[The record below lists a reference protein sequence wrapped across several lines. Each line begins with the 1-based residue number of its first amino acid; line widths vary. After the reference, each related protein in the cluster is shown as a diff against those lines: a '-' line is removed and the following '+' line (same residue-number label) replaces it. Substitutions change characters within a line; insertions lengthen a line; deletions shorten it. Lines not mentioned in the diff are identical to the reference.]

1 MLNAPAVVLLSEGT
15 IHVCLL
21 CHEKKKEGFLSMLS
35 SPSPSSSFYVDSIK
49 LNLTKIR
56 SVLEISQ

>member
-21 CHEKKKEGFLSMLS
+21 CHEEKKEGFLSMLS
-35 SPSPSSSFYVDSIK
+35 SPSSSFYVDSIK
-49 LNLTKIR
+49 LNLTRIR
-56 SVLEISQ
+56 SVLEINQ